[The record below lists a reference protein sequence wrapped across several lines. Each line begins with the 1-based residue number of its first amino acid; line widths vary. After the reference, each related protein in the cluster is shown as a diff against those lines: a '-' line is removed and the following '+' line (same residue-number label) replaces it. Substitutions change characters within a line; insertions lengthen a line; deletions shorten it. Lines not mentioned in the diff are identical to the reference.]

1 MKRAFLVLLMLV
13 PLFMAACETSGGSI
27 SEPRDR
33 TESLLEALGEP
44 PVAEAPVEIPP
55 AEPVPVA
62 VDEAPSESVP
72 EAAEPAAPAEEPIP
86 AEAPVEPIP
95 SEVEEE
101 VIATF
106 IAPEE
111 EEIPVIE
118 AAVSEVEDVEIVPV
132 SGAPEE
138 AEPLIYP
145 PYVQDQRPAA
155 FDEPMDPWM
164 VRLMA
169 VLIVVIILFTAAS
182 AIRNAYRAPLSRLV
196 SAAISVLLTA
206 ISWVLSYIIAGPSAL
221 YAIYLLLLTTYF
233 VLRSTGRSRNPR

>member
-55 AEPVPVA
+55 AEPVPAA
-62 VDEAPSESVP
+62 VDEAPSESIP
-72 EAAEPAAPAEEPIP
+72 EAAEPAAPVEEVLP
-86 AEAPVEPIP
+86 AKAPVEPIP
-95 SEVEEE
+95 SEPEEE

-106 IAPEE
+106 IEPEE
-111 EEIPVIE
+111 EEIPIIE
-118 AAVSEVEDVEIVPV
+118 AAVPEVEDVEIVPV
-132 SGAPEE
+132 SGASEE

-145 PYVQDQRPAA
+145 PYVQDTRPAA
-155 FDEPMDPWM
+155 FEEPMDPWM